1 MVVVVLLLTLSHVWL
16 LSDPMGCSCQAPLS
30 MGLILQARIVEWIAI
45 SLSRGSSRLNLHLLH
60 WQVDSLPLSHQE
72 SPRMAVVPIN
82 FANLDKLHNL
92 SCCCS
97 VAQSCPTLCHPMD
110 CSMPG
115 VPVLHHL
122 PEPAQTHVHWVGD
135 AIQPYRP
142 LPSPS
147 LPAFYLS

>member
-1 MVVVVLLLTLSHVWL
+1 MGSHFFGQDSVRVTHKGVIIAPSVSVKVKVLVTPSSPTLC
-16 LSDPMGCSCQAPLS
+16 DPMDYSLPGSS
-30 MGLILQARIVEWIAI
+30 VHGILQARIVEWIAI

-122 PEPAQTHVHWVGD
+122 PEPAQTHVH
-135 AIQPYRP
+135 
-142 LPSPS
+142 
-147 LPAFYLS
+147 